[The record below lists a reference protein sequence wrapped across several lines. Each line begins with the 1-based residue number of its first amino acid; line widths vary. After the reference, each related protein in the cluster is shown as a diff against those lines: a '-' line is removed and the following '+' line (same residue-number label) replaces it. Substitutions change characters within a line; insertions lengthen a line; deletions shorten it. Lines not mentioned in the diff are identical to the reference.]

1 MGRVEG
7 TVAFVP
13 GAAQGQGQSHCLRLA
28 EEGAD
33 IIAVDVCE
41 TTTPMFAGATEEDL
55 AETVRLIE
63 KHGRR
68 VIARKADVRDFAALK
83 AVVDEGV
90 AELGHLDTIVA
101 NAGTISYADSLQLPE
116 DEWDAIVDICMKG
129 VWLTLKA
136 GVPHIIAGGR
146 GGSVVLTSSTA
157 GHKGLRNMAHY
168 AAAKHGV
175 EGLMKVF
182 ALELAEHSIRVNC
195 VRPTAVNTDMV
206 LNQSMYDVF
215 RPDLANPTVDDCKE
229 ALAQLHLLPIPWIN
243 AIDISNAVLYLASD
257 EARYVTGSSMSVD
270 AGMQA
275 K

>member
-1 MGRVEG
+1 MGRVVG
-7 TVAFVP
+7 KVALVT
-13 GAAQGQGQSHCLRLA
+13 GAARGQGRSHAVRLA

-33 IIAVDVCE
+33 IIAVDVCQN
-41 TTTPMFAGATEEDL
+41 TTPMFAGATEEDL
-55 AETVRLIE
+55 AETVRLVE

-68 VIARKADVRDFAALK
+68 IIARKADVRDFTALK
-83 AVVDEGV
+83 AAVDEGV
-90 AELGHLDTIVA
+90 AELGRLDTIVA
-101 NAGTISYADSLQLPE
+101 NAGTISYCNSLELAE
-116 DEWDAIVDICMKG
+116 EEWDAIVDVCMKG

-146 GGSVVLTSSTA
+146 GGSIIMTSSTA
-157 GHKGLRNMAHY
+157 GHKGLQHMAHY

-182 ALELAEHSIRVNC
+182 ALELAQHSIRVNC

-206 LNQSMYDVF
+206 LNQPMYDVF
-215 RPDLANPTVDDCKE
+215 RPDIADPTVDDCKE